1 MLCKCCGKKEMESK
15 VRRLKNVCM
24 LGHDEIVNGMVRL
37 SLTEKVTFKQS
48 FEKGKGGR
56 YVGIWERVF
65 QGEGAVGQTP

>member
-1 MLCKCCGKKEMESK
+1 MESK
-15 VRRLKNVCM
+15 IRRLKNVCM
-24 LGHDEIVNGMVRL
+24 VGHDEIVNGMVRL

-65 QGEGAVGQTP
+65 Q